1 MSYTPS
7 SVKDAPFTD
16 STNLRVGLDSNGFH
30 FYFLFY
36 AKPGVFQHHQ
46 LLNGM
51 KEGRN
56 QITDQQFIPG
66 IYQISA
72 TKFVQSLQTTTFDP
86 SHCSACRPNL
96 FVVARTHRIQYVSV
110 SLPSHDIHH
119 QQIRRKNEE
128 NAIKRAFNTDIHP
141 VDARRFI

>member
-7 SVKDAPFTD
+7 SVKDEPSTD
-16 STNLRVGLDSNGFH
+16 STKIGGWIVND
-30 FYFLFY
+30 FYFSFY
-36 AKPGVFQHHQ
+36 AKPGVSQHHQ

-51 KEGRN
+51 NEGMN
-56 QITDQQFIPG
+56 QITFQQFIPG

-119 QQIRRKNEE
+119 QQVRRKNEE
-128 NAIKRAFNTDIHP
+128 NAIKRAVDTDIHP
-141 VDARRFI
+141 VDARQFI

>member
-7 SVKDAPFTD
+7 SVKDEPSTD
-16 STNLRVGLDSNGFH
+16 STNSIGGLSTIFC
-30 FYFLFY
+30 FSFY

-51 KEGRN
+51 N

-119 QQIRRKNEE
+119 QQVRRKNEE
-128 NAIKRAFNTDIHP
+128 NAIKRALDTDIHP